1 MSHTALRLTPQDFAP
16 PPIITRMRNFVIP
29 IGVVASLLTLIGAI
43 FKWELFL
50 RSWLFAFMFW
60 LGLTTGS
67 LLLLMLQYTS
77 GGNWGRVGRRIWEAA
92 AGNWWLMLLAW
103 LPIAFGMKLLYP
115 WANVPT
121 NADQYQEFLKHF
133 GAEKIQWYLNPFGF
147 WARGIIYFAGWAIL
161 Y

>member
-1 MSHTALRLTPQDFAP
+1 MSHTVTRITPQDFAP
-16 PPIITRMRNFVIP
+16 PAVLDRMRSRCLMVGAVFSALLVILAFV
-29 IGVVASLLTLIGAI
+29 
-43 FKWELFL
+43 FKDKGSWTVFL
-50 RSWLFAFMFW
+50 RAWLFSFMFW

-115 WANVPT
+115 WANVPSDP
-121 NADQYQEFLKHF
+121 AKYQEFLNHF
-133 GAEKIQWYLNPFGF
+133 GAEKIHLYLNPTFF
-147 WARGIIYFAGWAIL
+147 WIR
-161 Y
+161 